1 VEWALATDVLPSQAH
16 VAKDL
21 GIWGMSATLPQ
32 VVAPLIGGPLLD
44 GVNHLGSNWGY
55 FALMILAAAYF
66 GAGALTVWRIK
77 GTR

>member
-1 VEWALATDVLPSQAH
+1 
-16 VAKDL
+16 
-21 GIWGMSATLPQ
+21 MSATLPQ

-44 GVNHLGSNWGY
+44 GVNHLGLNWGY